1 MKTSFK
7 VLPLIASLAAVSAFA
22 QTPAE
27 ITPPAGNKAAMTLSA
42 TGILNYE
49 CKAVADKPGT
59 FAWTFAGPDA
69 KLWDAN
75 KKEVGKYYGG
85 PTWESTDG
93 SKVTGKQLAVS
104 PSVAGAIPLQLV
116 QAAPTTG
123 TGASHCQPAIA
134 RASSDQI
141 PHRCRKPFG
150 ACPPSP
156 TKNGPTAKFT
166 HAAANNTTSGKIK
179 PTAFIRC

>member
-27 ITPPAGNKAAMTLSA
+27 ITPPAGNKAALTLVGVGMLA
-42 TGILNYE
+42 YE

-69 KLWDAN
+69 KLLDAN
-75 KKEVGKYYGG
+75 KKEVGKYYAG
-85 PTWESTDG
+85 PTWEANDG

-104 PSVAGAIPLQLV
+104 PGVAGAIPLQLV
-116 QAAPTTG
+116 QAAPSTG
-123 TGASHCQPAIA
+123 TGAMTDVTYIQRLKTVGGVAPAT
-134 RASSDQI
+134 
-141 PHRCRKPFG
+141 P
-150 ACPPSP
+150 ACAAGNAG
-156 TKNGPTAKFT
+156 TK
-166 HAAANNTTSGKIK
+166 TTVGYQADYVFFKK
-179 PTAFIRC
+179 G

>member
-27 ITPPAGNKAAMTLSA
+27 ITPPAGNKAALTLVGVGMLA
-42 TGILNYE
+42 YE

-69 KLWDAN
+69 KLLDAN
-75 KKEVGKYYGG
+75 KKEAGKYYAG
-85 PTWESTDG
+85 PTWEATDG

-104 PSVAGAIPLQLV
+104 PGPAGAIPLQLV
-116 QAAPTTG
+116 QAAPSTG
-123 TGASHCQPAIA
+123 KGAMTDVTYIQRLKTDGGVAPA
-134 RASSDQI
+134 S
-141 PHRCRKPFG
+141 P
-150 ACPPSP
+150 AC
-156 TKNGPTAKFT
+156 
-166 HAAANNTTSGKIK
+166 AAGNVGSKTNVGYQADYVFFKKG
-179 PTAFIRC
+179 